1 MIPWLQRRRST
12 ISFDVGA
19 SGMRACQLRRC
30 GRRVEVCDALDFE
43 RPLGAGQTKVPEPVI
58 EPGRLEGLVGRGT
71 FAGRNVTLV
80 LSPPEVQFFPITL
93 PVQALSQ
100 DPARIEQALK
110 CEVAQQSRR
119 SESEL
124 EVRFWTLPAS
134 RAQMANVMA
143 VVLRSELALGWAAGF
158 AQQRL
163 HLHRIEAA
171 PCALVHLA
179 ASLWPPIESELWG
192 VLDLGLRGAVLTV
205 VVGTVP
211 TYIRV
216 LSASAHEWTQ
226 QLARAFDIPSAVA
239 ERLKRERGIQPARG
253 DLRVNASAPALAGV
267 TDLASAFG
275 SVLREPLTTLTREL
289 RMCLSYVMQNFP
301 EVSLGRLVL
310 AGGGANLRGLP
321 EVIQESLDVPVSLL
335 RVERGAEQSADDA
348 AGPRLIHGDMPPQS
362 AACVGAAMLDLSSGR
377 PPIADR
383 HPRAALVAE
392 GRP

>member
-1 MIPWLQRRRST
+1 MIPWLQRRCST

-19 SGMRACQLRRC
+19 SGVRACQLRRC
-30 GRRVEVCDALDFE
+30 GRRFEVCDALNFE
-43 RPLGAGQTKVPEPVI
+43 RPQTAGQAKVSEPVI
-58 EPGRLEGLVGRGT
+58 EPARLEGLVGRGS
-71 FAGRNVTLV
+71 FVGRNVTLV

-93 PVQALSQ
+93 PAQALRQ
-100 DPARIEQALK
+100 DHARIEQALK

-163 HLHRIEAA
+163 QLHRIEAA

-179 ASLWPPIESELWG
+179 ASLWPPTESELWG

-226 QLARAFDIPSAVA
+226 QLARAFDIPPAVA
-239 ERLKRERGIQPARG
+239 ERLKREHGIQPARG
-253 DLRVNASAPALAGV
+253 ELRANTYAPTLAGV
-267 TDLASAFG
+267 KDLASAFG

-321 EVIQESLDVPVSLL
+321 EVIRESLDVPVSLL
-335 RVERGAEQSADDA
+335 RVQRGSADSA
-348 AGPRLIHGDMPPQS
+348 ASSASPRLIHGDVAPQS
-362 AACVGAAMLDLSSGR
+362 AACAGAAMLDLPPSR
-377 PPIADR
+377 PPAADR
-383 HPRAALVAE
+383 RPRAALAAE